1 LLVEEN
7 MQINRKQLFF
17 IAFLLLALAGCGT
30 GGQVHPSQPEAT
42 PSSNMVLTGTAS
54 TATVPAMAMQTLEFS
69 NLEALQKTASFPIWL
84 PGFIPKS
91 LLFQR
96 GYIEDYA
103 DGSQD
108 IELFYSEPGDLTDV
122 NLKTM
127 MVEMSEPTPPITLD
141 SIFNQFKETAWDVR
155 EIQVRGLEGFSYW
168 TPCGAC
174 SNSAVLFWR
183 EDNLDIHIRLFG
195 NWPAP
200 DESHPHSL
208 DEVMLL
214 VAEGLKATP

>member
-1 LLVEEN
+1 MEKKMRN
-7 MQINRKQLFF
+7 NRMLWSVS
-17 IAFLLLALAGCGT
+17 AFLLLALVGCGT
-30 GGQVHPSQPEAT
+30 DGKGATVQPAAT
-42 PSSNMVLTGTAS
+42 PSSSMVLMGTTS
-54 TATVPAMAMQTLEFS
+54 MATVPPLPVQTLKFS
-69 NLEALQKTASFPIWL
+69 NLRALQKSASFPIWL
-84 PGFIPKS
+84 PGFVPKG

-96 GYIEDYA
+96 GYISEYA
-103 DGSQD
+103 NGSQD

-127 MVEMSEPTPPITLD
+127 MVEMSEPGQLISLN
-141 SIFNQFKETAWDVR
+141 SIFNRFKETAWDVR
-155 EIQVRGLEGFSYW
+155 EIQVRGQAGFSYW

-183 EDNLDIHIRLFG
+183 EDNVDIHITLFG

-200 DESHPHSL
+200 DESHPHAL

-214 VAEGLKATP
+214 VAQGLKTTP